1 MHYFLRQQ
9 FKLIMPILLLMLKN
23 PQDNYTVTSL
33 TSIPFNYKFCLTYP
47 LTFILY
53 NICFVARLYL
63 SRFSFSSWQI
73 ISVLI
78 WHLLWEEWRKG
89 FSLNISCSF
98 CQEKHSKC
106 GSSSG
111 CNIKVD
117 SQEIFHKQMFNRTT
131 INPIL

>member
-9 FKLIMPILLLMLKN
+9 FKLIMPILLLMFKN

-53 NICFVARLYL
+53 IICFVARLYL
-63 SRFSFSSWQI
+63 RRFSFSSWQI

-89 FSLNISCSF
+89 FSLNISCSSF
-98 CQEKHSKC
+98 QVKQNVVSNT
-106 GSSSG
+106 G

-117 SQEIFHKQMFNRTT
+117 SQEMFHKQMFNIQT